1 MQSRGIESS
10 VLTYLWGSFDAAI
23 WALEAIHSMTMK
35 FLVCISKAPDTTS
48 RIAFTEGD
56 TQFDANGV
64 QFIVNPYDEW
74 YALVRALELKEQ
86 HGGSVTTI
94 TVGEADCDPV
104 IRKALAI
111 GADDAVRIDAN
122 PQDALHTASLIAHHA
137 KQGGYDVVLCGKETI
152 DHNGSVVGGMVAEM
166 LDAAYISLATSLD
179 LDGGKAQAKREA
191 SGGLETV
198 EATLPVVVSAA
209 KGMAEQRIPNMRGI
223 MAARTKPLNVVPAE
237 GGVQGTAVSKFE
249 LPPAKGDC
257 KMVSADAP
265 EELVRLLREEAK
277 VL

>member
-1 MQSRGIESS
+1 
-10 VLTYLWGSFDAAI
+10 
-23 WALEAIHSMTMK
+23 MTMK

-137 KQGGYDVVLCGKETI
+137 KQGAYDVVLCGKETI
-152 DHNGSVVGGMVAEM
+152 DH
-166 LDAAYISLATSLD
+166 LSL
-179 LDGGKAQAKREA
+179 
-191 SGGLETV
+191 
-198 EATLPVVVSAA
+198 
-209 KGMAEQRIPNMRGI
+209 IHI
-223 MAARTKPLNVVPAE
+223 
-237 GGVQGTAVSKFE
+237 
-249 LPPAKGDC
+249 
-257 KMVSADAP
+257 
-265 EELVRLLREEAK
+265 
-277 VL
+277 